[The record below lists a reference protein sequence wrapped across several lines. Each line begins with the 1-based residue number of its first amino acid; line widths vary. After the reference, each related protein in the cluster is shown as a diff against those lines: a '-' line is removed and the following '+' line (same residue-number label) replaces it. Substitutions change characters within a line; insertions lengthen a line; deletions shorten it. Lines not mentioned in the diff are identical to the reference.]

1 MTFSRTN
8 PVPSAASPVSSARRA
23 VWARFLA
30 LAMGPWLLTV
40 VALEAQ
46 DPGEANPRQQVVQ
59 RLIGQLDAD
68 RFREREEATRQ
79 LIALGP
85 DAISAVEASVRSGSA
100 EARVRGIHVLRAIA
114 MDENPIEET
123 PARAALERLLNLPI
137 DSSRHRVTLAL
148 RELDRVRESRTLAYL
163 EERGAVKRDDIVLVD
178 QRYPTFG
185 GYALVLGDNWSG
197 NLDDLSRFRFLTDL
211 TGIQVTGDWVDDAQ
225 VEQIARSEQIR
236 LISIRNASITDT
248 AVAALVRMGKLEG
261 LELRYCP
268 VDNQSIVTFKRFQFL
283 SKLRLIGTRVSK
295 QGADDLIESLGES
308 IVDYRMGGFLGVSC
322 DSLDE
327 RCRVFR
333 VVENSAAQEADI
345 RVNDVIQRVD
355 DTPIQTADEVIET
368 LSMYSVGD
376 KVTITWS
383 RGDESFTKEI
393 ELREFADLN

>member
-163 EERGAVKRDDIVLVD
+163 EERGAVK
-178 QRYPTFG
+178 
-185 GYALVLGDNWSG
+185 S
-197 NLDDLSRFRFLTDL
+197 
-211 TGIQVTGDWVDDAQ
+211 
-225 VEQIARSEQIR
+225 
-236 LISIRNASITDT
+236 
-248 AVAALVRMGKLEG
+248 
-261 LELRYCP
+261 
-268 VDNQSIVTFKRFQFL
+268 
-283 SKLRLIGTRVSK
+283 
-295 QGADDLIESLGES
+295 
-308 IVDYRMGGFLGVSC
+308 
-322 DSLDE
+322 
-327 RCRVFR
+327 
-333 VVENSAAQEADI
+333 VV
-345 RVNDVIQRVD
+345 
-355 DTPIQTADEVIET
+355 
-368 LSMYSVGD
+368 
-376 KVTITWS
+376 
-383 RGDESFTKEI
+383 
-393 ELREFADLN
+393 